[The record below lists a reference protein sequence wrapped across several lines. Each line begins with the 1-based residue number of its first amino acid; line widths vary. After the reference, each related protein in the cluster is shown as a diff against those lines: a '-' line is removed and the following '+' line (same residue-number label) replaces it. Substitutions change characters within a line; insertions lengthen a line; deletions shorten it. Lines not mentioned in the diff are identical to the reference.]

1 MEFLQDARD
10 CFMTFQ
16 WTIFTLY
23 LPAASLEQIREFM
36 FVFFFSVCLCFL
48 ASLWTHSTL
57 LEMAFF
63 ERPRV

>member
-36 FVFFFSVCLCFL
+36 FVFFFFRLFV
-48 ASLWTHSTL
+48 
-57 LEMAFF
+57 FF
-63 ERPRV
+63 SFTVDSFHPFGNGLF